1 MTRCGDRQ
9 AKRALEQ
16 LFRGELEAEGFT
28 RLRAHAAGCAECR
41 EAYDKLARVES
52 SLEKRAL
59 PAGRE
64 ALLEKALFARLEGA
78 RQAARPAGLAR
89 FLSPAFFQ
97 AALGAVAA
105 VVLAVVV
112 VPRMTAQPPA
122 SGSATEPE
130 YGARGAEEGG
140 SEAWGLRAFC
150 VGADGKVQGE
160 ALPDEVLRCAEGSS
174 VQFSYTAPEGARLQV
189 VGTSPSG
196 EPLQFFPL
204 EGEAAEVKPDVD
216 EVLPHSTPVQG
227 GWLSGPVEVE
237 ARFTDAQGRPLARS
251 RVTLMPR

>member
-52 SLEKRAL
+52 TLEKRAL

-64 ALLEKALFARLEGA
+64 ALLEQALFARLEGA
-78 RQAARPAGLAR
+78 RQAERPARLAR
-89 FLSPAFFQ
+89 FFSPFFPQ
-97 AALGAVAA
+97 AALGAAAA

-112 VPRMTAQPPA
+112 VPRMTARPP
-122 SGSATEPE
+122 EPE
-130 YGARGAEEGG
+130 YGARGKEGG

-150 VGADGKVQGE
+150 VGADGQVRDEARPGE
-160 ALPDEVLRCAEGSS
+160 TLGCAEGSS
-174 VQFSYTAPEGARLQV
+174 VQLSYTAPEGARLQV
-189 VGTSPSG
+189 LGTYPSGG
-196 EPLQFFPL
+196 EPLHFFPHD
-204 EGEAAEVKPDVD
+204 GGTVEVKPGVDV
-216 EVLPHSTPVQG
+216 VLPSSTPVEG
-227 GWLSGPVEVE
+227 GWLSKPVEVE
-237 ARFTDAQGRPLARS
+237 ARFTDAQGRPLAQS
-251 RVTLMPR
+251 RVKLTPQ